1 MEFKEFKNETG
12 KILKEYWI
20 TPAEWNALDKTT
32 VQEGNIYHIVGTI
45 DEEDLSAS
53 LISKIESKINAT
65 KLYKH
70 EISAYNPDEPYALS
84 LTLLNHK
91 STAYSTVSE
100 LISPNL
106 EDWGLILYAYFNGK
120 YSLGNINATYINSEH
135 VVIISA
141 YFLEHTLSSAGDG
154 TFTIYSGLT
163 NFSDVVTDI

>member
-53 LISKIESKINAT
+53 LISKVESKINAT
-65 KLYKH
+65 KLYEH
-70 EISAYNPDEPYALS
+70 SISAFDTNEPYGLT

-91 STAYSTVSE
+91 STAYSSVAELVST
-100 LISPNL
+100 NL
-106 EDWGLILYAYFNGK
+106 EDWGLILYAFFDGK
-120 YSLGNINATYINSEH
+120 YSIGNINATASTNGI
-135 VVIISA
+135 
-141 YFLEHTLSSAGDG
+141 TLSAFFFRYGWSGDNE
-154 TFTIYSGLT
+154 TLRIHSGLT